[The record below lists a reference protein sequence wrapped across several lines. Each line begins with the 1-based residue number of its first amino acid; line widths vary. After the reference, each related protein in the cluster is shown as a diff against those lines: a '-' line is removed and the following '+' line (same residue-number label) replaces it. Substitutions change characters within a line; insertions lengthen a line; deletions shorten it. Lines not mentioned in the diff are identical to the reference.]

1 MKGSKIRIITKLT
14 SCISV
19 IALIV
24 SCCVFASNGD
34 VTYSDDEIQNR
45 FEVFR
50 VINYE
55 SPTFSED
62 GTLTRGK
69 MAEIIGRLQGFGT
82 PNTMPPIED
91 CFNDVSYTHSQYY
104 WILIAKNN
112 FLINGDGNACFKP
125 DEKVTEIDAVKMLLT
140 FAGYDWMAEACGG
153 YPQGYADAAK
163 ILRLTGET
171 DDLTAVP
178 MTKDKLLR
186 ILNSFIDLRQT
197 AIDENGK
204 VILSAE
210 DERTGGNGTMK
221 DWLKLNAYGIKDPF
235 EVE

>member
-1 MKGSKIRIITKLT
+1 MKMFRRILCGALCAAMCFT
-14 SCISV
+14 SI
-19 IALIV
+19 
-24 SCCVFASNGD
+24 FAQGYG
-34 VTYSDDEIQNR
+34 TYSVDEIQNR

-69 MAEIIGRLQGFGT
+69 MAEIIGRLHGFGT
-82 PNTMPPIED
+82 PNAMPPMED
-91 CFNDVSYTHSQYY
+91 CFNDVPYTHSQYY

-112 FLINGDGNACFKP
+112 LLINGDENMCFRP
-125 DEKVTEIDAVKMLLT
+125 DEKITEIDAVKMLLT
-140 FAGYDWMAEACGG
+140 FAGYDWMAEVCGG

-163 ILRLTGET
+163 ILRLTDET
-171 DDLTAVP
+171 GDLTAVP
-178 MTKDKLLR
+178 MTKGKLLR
-186 ILNSFIDLRQT
+186 ILNNFIDLRQT
-197 AIDENGK
+197 GIDENGK
-204 VILSAE
+204 VTLAEE